1 MEKQTQPYIELP
13 FNEGTLIVTGDEG
26 VIQDLYAEQVAA
38 QRQAVIEAPG
48 RAMQAMAGYLGEIA
62 GNVAYNVKREARLAM
77 FDAIHQTNYREVRHN
92 LIEQKRRERFEQSIG
107 IVALKK

>member
-26 VIQDLYAEQVAA
+26 VLQDLYEQQRLA
-38 QRQAVIEAPG
+38 QRQAVVEAP
-48 RAMQAMAGYLGEIA
+48 RRVLNAVTGYLGV
-62 GNVAYNVKREARLAM
+62 VASNIKLEAKMAA
-77 FDAIHQTNYREVRHN
+77 FDMIHDTNYRQVRHN

-107 IVALKK
+107 VVALKR